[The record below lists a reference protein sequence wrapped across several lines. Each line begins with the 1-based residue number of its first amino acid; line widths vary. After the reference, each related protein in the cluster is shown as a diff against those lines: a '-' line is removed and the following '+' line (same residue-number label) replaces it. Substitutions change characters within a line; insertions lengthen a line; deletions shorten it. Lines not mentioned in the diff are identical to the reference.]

1 MVKARVGKVKI
12 KQKVETPDYVTH
24 QTETFISMQNN
35 TLNVIKVNYKDTR
48 MILFVVLY
56 LFLLLICSKFST
68 TSTTFFSCFFL
79 IWLMRP
85 YVQIGVTRKTCAWRR
100 AFAYY
105 FFCFFQGLLV
115 VLATAVFKS
124 IKGVA

>member
-105 FFCFFQGLLV
+105 FFCFFQGLVV

>member
-85 YVQIGVTRKTCAWRR
+85 YVKIGVTRKTCAWRR

-105 FFCFFQGLLV
+105 FFCFFQGLVV

>member
-79 IWLMRP
+79 FCLMRP

-105 FFCFFQGLLV
+105 FFCFFQGLVV

>member
-1 MVKARVGKVKI
+1 MAKARVGKVKI

-68 TSTTFFSCFFL
+68 TSTTFFSCFFF

-100 AFAYY
+100 AFANY
-105 FFCFFQGLLV
+105 FFCFFQGLAV
-115 VLATAVFKS
+115 VLTTAVFKS
-124 IKGVA
+124 IKAVA